1 MTSPGVRDDDGAPPP
16 LSLMSMAF
24 VTTTLPPSI
33 FTDVP
38 ASSADDPDAD
48 VDVAGAVGAG
58 SAVAVGAAGDG
69 AGGGVGAGSEAV
81 GAAVATVGSGAFG
94 PPQDA
99 ARIKVADARMRF
111 MARHYRTIAERPIP
125 RSVGRLA
132 LALAFTGCMGP
143 TFVVQQYAGPRREP
157 YTLAVLRVNGGDS
170 VRLLQL
176 DGEDMRAPIAS
187 DGRLHVELLPGRH
200 ALSAFDEKEPNK
212 RFLPATFEGEAGR
225 VYRVVLAGD
234 NARVV
239 EVDPSSDAQG
249 RDVTIDSK

>member
-1 MTSPGVRDDDGAPPP
+1 MVDAGAA
-16 LSLMSMAF
+16 L
-24 VTTTLPPSI
+24 
-33 FTDVP
+33 
-38 ASSADDPDAD
+38 
-48 VDVAGAVGAG
+48 AVGAG
-58 SAVAVGAAGDG
+58 SAVGVVAVAV
-69 AGGGVGAGSEAV
+69 AGGGVAGASWVAGAEGAV
-81 GAAVATVGSGAFG
+81 AVATVGSGAFG

-111 MARHYRTIAERPIP
+111 MARHYRTKTERPVTP
-125 RSVGRLA
+125 RRSGMLA
-132 LALAFTGCMGP
+132 LALAFTGCIGP

-212 RFLPATFEGEAGR
+212 RFQTVAFEGEAGR
-225 VYRVVLAGD
+225 VYRVVLAGE
-234 NARVV
+234 NARIV

>member
-1 MTSPGVRDDDGAPPP
+1 M
-16 LSLMSMAF
+16 
-24 VTTTLPPSI
+24 
-33 FTDVP
+33 
-38 ASSADDPDAD
+38 
-48 VDVAGAVGAG
+48 
-58 SAVAVGAAGDG
+58 
-69 AGGGVGAGSEAV
+69 
-81 GAAVATVGSGAFG
+81 
-94 PPQDA
+94 
-99 ARIKVADARMRF
+99 
-111 MARHYRTIAERPIP
+111 
-125 RSVGRLA
+125 LA
-132 LALAFTGCMGP
+132 LALAFTGCIGP

-212 RFLPATFEGEAGR
+212 RFQTVAFEGEAGR
-225 VYRVVLAGD
+225 VYRVVLAGE
-234 NARVV
+234 NARIV

>member
-1 MTSPGVRDDDGAPPP
+1 
-16 LSLMSMAF
+16 
-24 VTTTLPPSI
+24 
-33 FTDVP
+33 VP
-38 ASSADDPDAD
+38 ASSDAV
-48 VDVAGAVGAG
+48 VDAGGAVVVGAG
-58 SAVAVGAAGDG
+58 SAVAGGVAVAVAAGG
-69 AGGGVGAGSEAV
+69 VSGVGSVEGAV
-81 GAAVATVGSGAFG
+81 AVATVGSGAFG
-94 PPQDA
+94 PPQDT

-111 MARHYRTIAERPIP
+111 MARHYRTNTE
-125 RSVGRLA
+125 RSVTPRRSVMLA
-132 LALAFTGCMGP
+132 LALAFTGCIGP

-212 RFLPATFEGEAGR
+212 RFQTVAFEGEAGR
-225 VYRVVLAGD
+225 VYRVVLAGE